1 MNAHVRI
8 FCFSRELSIIA
19 GALNKSVVTFSAKRQ
34 GGLLCRFVGWITTMS
49 PPMEEG

>member
-1 MNAHVRI
+1 MNTHVRI
-8 FCFSRELSIIA
+8 FYFLNELSVSA

-34 GGLLCRFVGWITTMS
+34 GGLLCRFVGRTTTMS